1 MPATALVVVVP
12 EVEHLVAALRL
23 RYDPLAERG
32 VPAHVTV
39 LFPFVSPIDQRTA
52 ERVASVVRRQ
62 PPFVTRFAAVDDWP
76 GMVVWL
82 RPEPSA
88 PFSALIAAAI
98 AEFPEHPPDIDSI
111 AEPIPHLTVANGVD
125 AATASTIR
133 HELEPSLPI
142 RCQISE
148 LALLGEDE
156 TGHWAV
162 ARTWPLGES
171 STTQRATDGTLRG
184 IV

>member
-23 RYDPLAERG
+23 RHDALAARG

-39 LFPFVSPIDQRTA
+39 LFPFVSPIDERTV
-52 ERVASVVRRQ
+52 ERVARVVCQQ
-62 PPFVTRFAAVDDWP
+62 PPFVTRFAAVDHFP

-88 PFSALIAAAI
+88 PFSALIAAAV
-98 AEFPEHPPDIDSI
+98 AEFPERPPDIDDI
-111 AEPIPHLTVANGVD
+111 VEPIPHLTVANGVD
-125 AATASTIR
+125 AATASRIT
-133 HELEPSLPI
+133 HELGPRLPI
-142 RCQISE
+142 RCQINE

-156 TGHWAV
+156 TGCWTV
-162 ARTWPLGES
+162 ARTWPLG
-171 STTQRATDGTLRG
+171 RAPRRKAQGTAS
-184 IV
+184 